1 MDPGE
6 TICQAVEREVY
17 EETGVKT
24 KYSGIIGLRE
34 ILEARYSTTDF
45 YIVCLVTCQ
54 EDDRTVQ
61 VIDEREIFQAKWI
74 PLSALS
80 SNGEDAPYRM
90 FPNAYKFIK
99 LLHDRVALNPGT
111 TAADL
116 LRQATMT
123 HDELPAAKGKPWA
136 FYISETLRASKL

>member
-6 TICQAVEREVY
+6 TICQAVEREVF

-24 KYSGIIGLRE
+24 KFSGIIGLRE

-54 EDDRTVQ
+54 EEDRAIK
-61 VIDEREIFQAKWI
+61 VIDEREIFQAKWV

-80 SNGEDAPYRM
+80 SNSEDATYRM

-99 LLHDRVALNPGT
+99 LLHDKVALNPGT

-116 LRQATMT
+116 LKQSTLT
-123 HDELPAAKGKPWA
+123 HDQIPQAKGKPWG
-136 FYISETLRASKL
+136 FYISESLRTPKL